1 MPRILSGI
9 FEYCNC
15 PLSYTH
21 GFGKIFAMKNKTLL
35 FGACVALIAGMVPA
49 TAAFAENCT
58 KDAATYRFVTW
69 NIWGWG
75 ENVGYTPDK
84 REAKAIQA
92 ARAWN
97 ADVIAIQEVSPNWWK
112 SAFFKELAQDY
123 GVVDGGDW
131 NGVKHNPNPLMYRK
145 SRLELLFSGRECY
158 HFKLDYSKGYTWA
171 AFKDKVTG
179 AKFITYSTHYWWK
192 ETGAESAYIR
202 YVNSQRLIEGME
214 RLRSILP
221 VPVIGG
227 GDFNC
232 RVGTDALQILQRH
245 GYSDAQKA
253 AAKVVRDCTTWH
265 DYPVKGADGVFR
277 GAFPEKGNT
286 LANALDHVF
295 ADGCVNLLRHEVDAA
310 ADALDVSDHCPVIV
324 DFSLKVCPQK
334 K

>member
-1 MPRILSGI
+1 
-9 FEYCNC
+9 
-15 PLSYTH
+15 
-21 GFGKIFAMKNKTLL
+21 MKMKLMTLL
-35 FGACVALIAGMVPA
+35 MVAAALAAQGASSEKA
-49 TAAFAENCT
+49 
-58 KDAATYRFVTW
+58 DYRFVTW

-75 ENVGYTPDK
+75 EKVGYTPDK
-84 REAKAIQA
+84 REVKAIQA

-112 SAFFKELAQDY
+112 SAFFKELSTDY

-171 AFKDKVTG
+171 AFKDKSTG
-179 AKFITYSTHYWWK
+179 AKFITFSTHYWWK

-221 VPVIGG
+221 APVIGG

-232 RVGTDALQILQRH
+232 RVGTDALQILERH
-245 GYSDAQKA
+245 GYSDAQKSA
-253 AAKVVRDCTTWH
+253 TTIVRDCTTWH

-277 GAFPEKGNT
+277 GAFPKQGNT

-295 ADGCVNLLRHEVDAA
+295 ADGAVKLLRHEVDAA

-324 DFSLKVCPQK
+324 DFSLR
-334 K
+334 